1 MRQKQV
7 RNISRM
13 AILSSSKLILC
24 LIFFSTTTTTHIQTP
39 DHHLLATFLLSQQR
53 MCMNVKRMLYNHPLR
68 MITSTKNIRKKKLFS
83 IFFLPLRFH
92 FFFFTI
98 SAPILWALRSVFQ
111 PLFPRLSSFS
121 RTVNPRQASSC
132 YFHPP
137 TPTTITGSTSTRS
150 RMPSRSLS
158 PCQGSRFWSASKQ
171 RFCKTRMN

>member
-1 MRQKQV
+1 MF
-7 RNISRM
+7 NI
-13 AILSSSKLILC
+13 L
-24 LIFFSTTTTTHIQTP
+24 FNNNNNTHSNP

-68 MITSTKNIRKKKLFS
+68 MITSTKNIRKKKT
-83 IFFLPLRFH
+83 IFYFLSSPPLPFF